1 MINVHVIRPQ
11 QDWVHVL
18 TFCFVVVFFSHM
30 PPTSVKILQNWKLQ
44 SPQTRFIKRVCLSE
58 RSRSCFLSLRRL
70 SPLSNWRVIKQM
82 VVIRKK
88 WRRSFFFFFLI
99 VLFSASQ
106 RGKAYSTPWNW
117 CLIILPFLM
126 WDVVTWSYFF
136 PSLSAET
143 RGQQR
148 RTAQAQVMFKT
159 TASAEI
165 ARQIQQTPGT
175 CLQKKHRHN
184 A

>member
-44 SPQTRFIKRVCLSE
+44 SPQTRFIKRVCPSE

-82 VVIRKK
+82 VVISKK
-88 WRRSFFFFFLI
+88 WRRSFFFLFLNCS
-99 VLFSASQ
+99 VF
-106 RGKAYSTPWNW
+106 
-117 CLIILPFLM
+117 C
-126 WDVVTWSYFF
+126 
-136 PSLSAET
+136 LSARQSLFNTMELMSDNSAVPHVR
-143 RGQQR
+143 RGHMVLLLPIALCGDK
-148 RTAQAQVMFKT
+148 RTAEKDG
-159 TASAEI
+159 S
-165 ARQIQQTPGT
+165 GT
-175 CLQKKHRHN
+175 SDV
-184 A
+184 